1 MSDITTG
8 KKSFDIRLD
17 DRSYQ
22 VEDNLL
28 LLGYDVEKKEYTGQE
43 ITAEVT
49 YILPGGQFGI
59 EKGYVVMGIK
69 VLNYNF

>member
-1 MSDITTG
+1 MITHRLKTWQKYMSDIATG

-28 LLGYDVEKKEYTGQE
+28 LLGYDVEKKRIYRTR
-43 ITAEVT
+43 
-49 YILPGGQFGI
+49 
-59 EKGYVVMGIK
+59 
-69 VLNYNF
+69 NYS